1 MRSAVRGG
9 AWIAVYFF
17 VAVAPLIFALIDLD
31 PGRGF
36 LINLSVALGFV
47 GLSMIGLQFAL
58 VARFERVAAPL
69 GIDAL
74 LQFHRQ
80 ISYAA
85 LTFILLH
92 PALLVFDKSK
102 FLGLFD
108 LDTDPWRARFAI
120 LATVALLL
128 LIGLSIWRR
137 RIRMSYETWQLTHA
151 VLAIVVSVAALMHVL
166 LVGYYVDE
174 PWEQALWALMSAAFI
189 SLLAWVRILKPLR
202 HRRHAW
208 RVERISPERGDS
220 WTLVLRPARQGAK
233 PFAFEPGQFAWLIAG
248 ASPFA
253 ITHHPFSFSSSAEQ
267 KDHVALTVKAAGD
280 FTSRIRELP
289 PEADVYLDGPHGSF
303 TIDRHE
309 ASGFGLIAGGVGIT
323 PIMSITRTLADRGDQ
338 RPRYLFVCNRDWDS
352 VTFREELDE
361 HASLPNCE
369 VVHVLSD
376 PDEAWAGERGH
387 LSAELLRRHLPQGYE
402 RLQYFTCGPNAMM
415 DAAET
420 ALADLGVARSRVHS
434 ERFTMV

>member
-1 MRSAVRGG
+1 MRFAVRGG
-9 AWIAVYFF
+9 AWVAVYFG

-58 VARFERVAAPL
+58 VARFERVAAPF

-74 LQFHRQ
+74 LRLHRK
-80 ISYAA
+80 ISYVA

-108 LDTDPWRARFAI
+108 VETDPWRARFAI
-120 LATVALLL
+120 LATVGLLL

-137 RIRMSYETWQLTHA
+137 HTRLSYETWQLTHA
-151 VLAIVVSVAALMHVL
+151 LLAVVVSVAALTHVL

-174 PWEQALWALMSAAFI
+174 PWEQALWVLMSAAFI
-189 SLLAWVRILKPLR
+189 ALLVWVRILKPLER
-202 HRRHAW
+202 RRHAW
-208 RVERISPERGDS
+208 QIERIEPERGDC
-220 WTLVLRPARQGAK
+220 WTLVLRPQHHGAE
-233 PFAFEPGQFAWLIAG
+233 PFEFEPGQFAWLIAG
-248 ASPFA
+248 QSPFA

-280 FTSRIRELP
+280 FTSRIKALAP
-289 PEADVYLDGPHGSF
+289 GADVYLDGPHGSF
-303 TIDRHE
+303 TVDRHE

-323 PIMSITRTLADRGDQ
+323 PIMSIMRTLADRGDE
-338 RPRYLFVCNRDWDS
+338 RPRYLFVCNRDWNS

-361 HASLPNCE
+361 HGSLLNCE
-369 VVHVLSD
+369 VVYVLSD
-376 PDEAWAGERGH
+376 ADETWAGERGH
-387 LSAELLRRHLPQGYE
+387 LGSELLRRHLPHGCE
-402 RLQYFTCGPNAMM
+402 RLQYFTCGPSAMM
-415 DAAET
+415 DAVEK
-420 ALADLGVARSRVHS
+420 ALAELGVARSRVHS